1 MTSFSYQGRCLAIPI
16 LVCIC
21 SCSALPPNVRIAA
34 IFDREGDV
42 KHELAFTAAVDN
54 INNINNWLLP
64 GIILEPEIIKIPL
77 GDRHVNIL

>member
-1 MTSFSYQGRCLAIPI
+1 MT
-16 LVCIC
+16 
-21 SCSALPPNVRIAA
+21 AA
-34 IFDREGDV
+34 IFDSEGDV

-77 GDRHVNIL
+77 TSFVKTFVALHVKLTN